1 MPESADY
8 QDGHVVL
15 WNEAA
20 DFVGKDVLEMNENL
34 NLEDVIIEKVSVD
47 QLVKQFQPEIRD
59 ILYLAYGTKLEAL
72 PERINNEIGMES
84 LLETLLKLNDPR
96 MQRMILMRFGIE
108 TGSPMTLEEVA
119 ERFGV
124 TRERVR
130 QVESK
135 FLRLGHRPLRR
146 RKSLADF
153 LNE

>member
-1 MPESADY
+1 MS
-8 QDGHVVL
+8 
-15 WNEAA
+15 
-20 DFVGKDVLEMNENL
+20 ENL
-34 NLEDVIIEKVSVD
+34 NLEDVIIEKDSVD

-72 PERINNEIGMES
+72 PERLNNEIGMES

-135 FLRLGHRPLRR
+135 FLRLGHHPLRR

-153 LNE
+153 LDE

>member
-1 MPESADY
+1 
-8 QDGHVVL
+8 
-15 WNEAA
+15 
-20 DFVGKDVLEMNENL
+20 
-34 NLEDVIIEKVSVD
+34 
-47 QLVKQFQPEIRD
+47 
-59 ILYLAYGTKLEAL
+59 
-72 PERINNEIGMES
+72 
-84 LLETLLKLNDPR
+84 
-96 MQRMILMRFGIE
+96 MILMRFGIE

-153 LNE
+153 LDE

>member
-1 MPESADY
+1 MS
-8 QDGHVVL
+8 
-15 WNEAA
+15 
-20 DFVGKDVLEMNENL
+20 ENL
-34 NLEDVIIEKVSVD
+34 NLEDVIIEKVGVD

-72 PERINNEIGMES
+72 PERLNNEIGMES

-153 LNE
+153 LDE